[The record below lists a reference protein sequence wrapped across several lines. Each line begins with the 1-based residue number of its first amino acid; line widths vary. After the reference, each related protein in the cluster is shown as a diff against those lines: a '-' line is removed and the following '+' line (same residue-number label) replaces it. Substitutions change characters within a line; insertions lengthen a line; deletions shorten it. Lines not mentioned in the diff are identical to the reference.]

1 MINASFNNISFKA
14 TPEEINSLKQVC
26 NKLAKNE
33 NKNLVQESFDLADI
47 NGKVFISREKIANS
61 SRIKFQLLTDDKI
74 NSGTTI
80 YTKDKNFFNKK
91 STLQNFEKLLDILKA
106 SVNRAKEKESWT
118 D

>member
-1 MINASFNNISFKA
+1 MIPASFNNISFKA
-14 TPEEINSLKQVC
+14 TPEEINSLKQIC
-26 NKLAKNE
+26 NRLAKDE

-61 SRIKFQLLTDDKI
+61 SRIQFQLLTEDKI

-106 SVNRAKEKESWT
+106 SVNRAKERESWT